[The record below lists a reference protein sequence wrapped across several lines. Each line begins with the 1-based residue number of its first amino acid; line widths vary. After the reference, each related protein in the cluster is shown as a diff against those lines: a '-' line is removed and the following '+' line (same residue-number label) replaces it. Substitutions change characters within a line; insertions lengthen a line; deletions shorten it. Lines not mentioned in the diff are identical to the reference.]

1 MTMSARRVHRYPGL
15 YREQIPSGEW
25 RFRIVIS
32 HHREIIQ
39 KYFYFHDEAS
49 EARALARAKA
59 AWTEIRKEIPVITR
73 CWNAQI
79 ERRKSH
85 TGIVGVRR
93 VTKTT
98 KGHPYDF
105 WIAVWSDR
113 RGRHHSKSFSV
124 HKYGEAEAKALAI
137 KARKDALATCE

>member
-1 MTMSARRVHRYPGL
+1 MSRRRVHRYPGL

-32 HHREIIQ
+32 HHSEIIQ
-39 KYFYFHDEAS
+39 KYFYFHDDDTEVA
-49 EARALARAKA
+49 ALLRAKA
-59 AWTEIRKEIPVITR
+59 AWTEIRKRIPVITR
-73 CWNAQI
+73 CQNAQI
-79 ERRKSH
+79 ERRKSR

-98 KGHPYDF
+98 KGHPYEF

-113 RGRHHSKSFSV
+113 RGNHRSKSFSI
-124 HKYGEAEAKALAI
+124 HKFGEDEAKRLAVGARKKALAS
-137 KARKDALATCE
+137 CE